1 MYGIS
6 ALCHQHRV
14 ESGPLVHVGS
24 AQGREIPGY
33 YDAGFSDI
41 TIVESAP
48 DRVKALRTRFPGV
61 DVQEVT
67 GEAGFRLDVACPFAS
82 VAVVN
87 IPGHELAVLEHAPWD
102 SLRLL
107 IVTTSASD
115 NSAGASSYDLLT
127 EIATTRG
134 FVEVDRWKR
143 TDTDLDV
150 AFVKLGRDEQ

>member
-1 MYGIS
+1 MFAFP
-6 ALCHQHRV
+6 ALCHRHQV
-14 ESGPLVHVGS
+14 KPGPLVHVGD

-33 YDAGFSDI
+33 YEAGFFDI
-41 TIVESAP
+41 TVVESAP

-67 GEAGFRLDVACPFAS
+67 GEAGFRLDATRPDAAAV
-82 VAVVN
+82 VVN
-87 IPGHELAVLEHAPWD
+87 IPGHELAILEHAPWD
-102 SLRLL
+102 SLRLV
-107 IVTTSASD
+107 IVNTSASD
-115 NSAGASSYDLLT
+115 NSAGASSYDLLV
-127 EIATTRG
+127 EVATTRG

>member
-1 MYGIS
+1 MLGFS

-14 ESGPLVHVGS
+14 EPGPLVHVGD

-33 YDAGFSDI
+33 YEAGFFDI
-41 TIVESAP
+41 TVVESSN
-48 DRVKALRTRFPGV
+48 DRVRALRTRFPGV

-67 GEAGFRLDVACPFAS
+67 NEGGWRLDAVSPAAT

-87 IPGHELAVLEHAPWD
+87 IPGHELAVLEFAPWD

-107 IVTTSASD
+107 IVNTSASD
-115 NSAGASSYDLLT
+115 NSVGASSYDLVT
-127 EIATTRG
+127 EVATTRG

-143 TDTDLDV
+143 ADTDLDV
-150 AFVKLGRDEQ
+150 AFVKLGGNEQ